1 MPPPRRSVEERPTAG
16 SGLNSEYIIKPMRK
30 ILLLVAGAL
39 SFVAQ
44 SVAQTPYTLLIKGGH
59 VIDPKN
65 GRSAKL
71 DVAIRDGR
79 IAQVAANIPASD
91 AARVANAE
99 GLYVT
104 PGLIDI
110 HAHVYAGTGVK
121 ALTGDSSVY
130 PDGFSFRTGV
140 TTLVDAGSSGWRN
153 FEDFRQ
159 RVIDRAQ
166 TRVLAFVNIVGNGMS
181 PSGED
186 DNAEMQAAQAAA
198 IARKHK
204 DIVVGFK
211 TAHYAGEGWASVDGA
226 LAAAKAT
233 DRPIMVDFG
242 YLSLDRNLRTLLG
255 DKMRAGDIYTH
266 CYSGHRGELGEDG
279 KTNPAFIT
287 GRKRGVI
294 FDVGHGG
301 GSFYWNIASPLTE
314 QGFWP
319 DSISTDLHTGSMNA
333 GMKDMTNVMSKM
345 LTLGATL
352 DQVILWSTWNPAKEI
367 KRTELG
373 NLDEGAEA
381 DVTVLRMEQGKFGF
395 IDSAGASRTGNKRLT
410 AELTV
415 RAGKVMWDLNGIAAT
430 DWKSFK
436 YQKRASRP

>member
-1 MPPPRRSVEERPTAG
+1 MRS
-16 SGLNSEYIIKPMRK
+16 
-30 ILLLVAGAL
+30 LLFLAAIAL
-39 SFVAQ
+39 LPAQ
-44 SVAQTPYTLLIKGGH
+44 APYSLLIKGGH

-71 DVAIRDGR
+71 DVAIDGR
-79 IAQVAANIPASD
+79 RIAKVAADIPASQ

-99 GLYVT
+99 GLYVV

-110 HAHVYAGTGVK
+110 HAHVYTGTGVK

-130 PDGFSFRTGV
+130 PDGFSFRSGV
-140 TTLVDAGSSGWRN
+140 TTQVDAGSSGWRN

-159 RVIDRAQ
+159 RIIDRSQ
-166 TRVLAFVNIVGNGMS
+166 TRVLAFINIVGNGMS

-186 DNAEMQAAQAAA
+186 DNAEMQPAQAAA
-198 IARKHK
+198 VAKKHK
-204 DIVVGFK
+204 DVVVGFK
-211 TAHYAGEGWASVDGA
+211 TAHYAGEGWPSVDGA

-233 DRPIMVDFG
+233 DLPIMVDFG
-242 YLSLDRNLRTLLG
+242 YMTLDRSLRTLLG

-279 KTNPAFIT
+279 KVNPAFVA

-333 GMKDMTNVMSKM
+333 GMKDMTNVMSKL

-352 DQVILWSTWNPAKEI
+352 DAVIKMSTWNPAKQI
-367 KRTELG
+367 KRPDLG
-373 NLDEGAEA
+373 HLDVGAEA
-381 DVTVLRMEQGKFGF
+381 DITVLKLEQGRFGY
-395 IDSAGASRTGNKRLT
+395 IDSAGASRTGEKKLT
-410 AELTV
+410 AELTI
-415 RAGKVMWDLNGIAAT
+415 RAGRVMWDLNGRAAT

-436 YQKRASRP
+436 YQKRSTRP

>member
-1 MPPPRRSVEERPTAG
+1 MRP
-16 SGLNSEYIIKPMRK
+16 
-30 ILLLVAGAL
+30 LLLLAATGLL
-39 SFVAQ
+39 SAQ
-44 SVAQTPYTLLIKGGH
+44 APYTLIIKGGH

-71 DVAIRDGR
+71 DVAIQGSR
-79 IAQVAANIPASD
+79 IAKVAADIPVPEGV
-91 AARVANAE
+91 RVAKAD
-99 GLYVT
+99 GLYVV

-110 HAHVYAGTGVK
+110 HAHVYTGTGVK

-130 PDGFSFRTGV
+130 PDGFSFRSGV

-159 RVIDRAQ
+159 RIIDRSQ
-166 TRVLAFVNIVGNGMS
+166 TRVLAFINIVGNGMS

-186 DNAEMQAAQAAA
+186 DNAEMQANQAAA
-198 IARKHK
+198 VARKHK

-211 TAHYAGEGWASVDGA
+211 TAHYAGEGWPSVDGA

-233 DRPIMVDFG
+233 NLVIMVDFG
-242 YLSLDRNLRTLLG
+242 YLTLDRNLRTLLG

-279 KTNPAFIT
+279 KVNPAFVT

-301 GSFYWNIASPLTE
+301 GSFYWNIASPLTQ

-345 LTLGATL
+345 LTLGAPL
-352 DQVILWSTWNPAKEI
+352 DDVIKMSTWNPARQI

-373 NLDEGAEA
+373 HLDEGAEA
-381 DVTVLRMEQGKFGF
+381 DIAVLKLERGSFGF
-395 IDSAGASRTGNKRLT
+395 VDSAGASRTGDRRLT
-410 AELTV
+410 AEITI
-415 RAGKVMWDLNGIAAT
+415 RAGKVMWDLNGRSAT

-436 YQKRASRP
+436 YQKRTARP

>member
-1 MPPPRRSVEERPTAG
+1 M
-16 SGLNSEYIIKPMRK
+16 PMRFS
-30 ILLLVAGAL
+30 LFLFTLATLA
-39 SFVAQ
+39 
-44 SVAQTPYTLLIKGGH
+44 AQTPYTLLIKGGH

-65 GRSAKL
+65 GRSGKY
-71 DVAIRDGR
+71 DVALQGSR
-79 IAQVAANIPASD
+79 IAKVAPNIPATQ

-99 GLYVT
+99 GLYVV

-130 PDGFSFRTGV
+130 PDGFSFRSGV
-140 TTLVDAGSSGWRN
+140 TTMVDAGSSGWRN

-181 PSGED
+181 PSGEN
-186 DNAEMQAAQAAA
+186 DNAEMQASQAAA
-198 IARKHK
+198 IATKHK

-211 TAHYAGEGWASVDGA
+211 TAHYAGEGWPSIDGA
-226 LAAAKAT
+226 IAAARAAGT
-233 DRPIMVDFG
+233 PIMVDFG
-242 YLSLDRNLRTLLG
+242 YLTLDRNLRTLLG

-279 KTNPAFIT
+279 KVNQAFVT

-301 GSFYWNIASPLTE
+301 GSFYWNIASPITE

-345 LTLGATL
+345 LTLGASL
-352 DQVILWSTWNPAKEI
+352 DDVIKMSTWNPAKQI
-367 KRTELG
+367 KRPELG

-381 DVTVLRMEQGKFGF
+381 DITVLNLEQGKFGF
-395 IDSAGASRTGNKRLT
+395 IDSAGASRTGARRLT
-410 AELTV
+410 AELTI
-415 RAGKVMWDLNGIAAT
+415 RAGKIVWDLNGRAAT
-430 DWKSFK
+430 DWKLFK
-436 YQKRASRP
+436 YQKRAAKP

>member
-1 MPPPRRSVEERPTAG
+1 
-16 SGLNSEYIIKPMRK
+16 MRFA
-30 ILLLVAGAL
+30 LLLLTATLL
-39 SFVAQ
+39 SAQ
-44 SVAQTPYTLLIKGGH
+44 APYTLLIKGGH

-71 DVAIRDGR
+71 DVAIQGTR
-79 IAQVAANIPASD
+79 IAKVAPDIPASQ
-91 AARVANAE
+91 ATRVANAT
-99 GLYVT
+99 GLYVV

-166 TRVLAFVNIVGNGMS
+166 TRVFAFVNIVGNGMS

-186 DNAEMQAAQAAA
+186 DNAEMQSTQAAA

-204 DIVVGFK
+204 DVVVGFK
-211 TAHYAGEGWASVDGA
+211 TAHYAGEGWPSVDGA
-226 LAAAKAT
+226 LAAAKAV
-233 DRPIMVDFG
+233 DMPIMVDFG
-242 YLSLDRNLRTLLG
+242 FLTLNRNLRTLLG

-279 KTNPAFIT
+279 KVNAAFVT

-301 GSFYWNIASPLTE
+301 GSFYWNIAEPITK

-333 GMKDMTNVMSKM
+333 GMKDMANVMSKI
-345 LTLGATL
+345 LNLGAPL
-352 DQVILWSTWNPAKEI
+352 EEVIKMSTWNPAKQI
-367 KRTELG
+367 KHPELG

-381 DVTVLRMEQGKFGF
+381 DIAVLKLEQGKFGF
-395 IDSAGASRTGNKRLT
+395 IDSAGASLTGTRKLT
-410 AELTV
+410 AELTL
-415 RAGKVMWDLNGIAAT
+415 RAGKIVWDLNGIAST
-430 DWKSFK
+430 DWKNFK
-436 YQKRASRP
+436 YQKRASKP

>member
-1 MPPPRRSVEERPTAG
+1 MRS
-16 SGLNSEYIIKPMRK
+16 
-30 ILLLVAGAL
+30 LLFLAAIAL
-39 SFVAQ
+39 LPAQ
-44 SVAQTPYTLLIKGGH
+44 APYSLLIKGGH

-71 DVAIRDGR
+71 DVAIDGR
-79 IAQVAANIPASD
+79 RIAKVAADIPASQ

-99 GLYVT
+99 GMYVV

-110 HAHVYAGTGVK
+110 HAHVYTGTGVK

-130 PDGFSFRTGV
+130 PDGFSFRSGV
-140 TTLVDAGSSGWRN
+140 TTQVDAGSSGWRN

-159 RVIDRAQ
+159 RIIDRSQ
-166 TRVLAFVNIVGNGMS
+166 TRVLAFINIVGNGMS

-186 DNAEMQAAQAAA
+186 DNAEMQPAQAAA
-198 IARKHK
+198 VAKKHK
-204 DIVVGFK
+204 DVVVGFK
-211 TAHYAGEGWASVDGA
+211 TAHYAGEGWPSVDGA

-233 DRPIMVDFG
+233 DLPIMVDFG
-242 YLSLDRNLRTLLG
+242 YMTLDRSLRTLLG

-279 KTNPAFIT
+279 KVNPAFVA

-333 GMKDMTNVMSKM
+333 GMKDMTNVMSKL

-352 DQVILWSTWNPAKEI
+352 DAVIKMSTWNPAKQI
-367 KRTELG
+367 KRHDLG
-373 NLDEGAEA
+373 HLDEGAEA
-381 DVTVLRMEQGKFGF
+381 DITVLKLEQGRFGY
-395 IDSAGASRTGNKRLT
+395 IDSAGASRTGEKKLT
-410 AELTV
+410 AELTI
-415 RAGKVMWDLNGIAAT
+415 RAGRVMWDLNGRAAA
-430 DWKSFK
+430 DWKLFK
-436 YQKRASRP
+436 YQKRSTRP

>member
-1 MPPPRRSVEERPTAG
+1 
-16 SGLNSEYIIKPMRK
+16 MR
-30 ILLLVAGAL
+30 LLLLLAATAL
-39 SFVAQ
+39 LP
-44 SVAQTPYTLLIKGGH
+44 AQTPYSLLIKGDH
-59 VIDPKN
+59 VIDPKS

-71 DVAIRDGR
+71 DVALQGSR
-79 IAQVAANIPASD
+79 IAKVAANIPASQ
-91 AARVANAE
+91 AARVANAD
-99 GLYVT
+99 GLYVV

-130 PDGFSFRTGV
+130 PDGFSFRSGV

-181 PSGED
+181 PAGEND
-186 DNAEMQAAQAAA
+186 SAEMQAPAAA
-198 IARKHK
+198 ALAKKHK
-204 DIVVGFK
+204 DVVVGFK
-211 TAHYAGEGWASVDGA
+211 TAHYAGDGWPSVDGA
-226 LAAAKAT
+226 LNAAKAT
-233 DRPIMVDFG
+233 GLPIMVDFG
-242 YLSLDRNLRTLLG
+242 SITLDRNLRTLLG

-287 GRKRGVI
+287 GRKRGVF

-301 GSFYWNIASPLTE
+301 GSFYWNIVTPLTE

-345 LTLGATL
+345 LALGAPL
-352 DQVILWSTWNPAKEI
+352 EDVIKWSTWNPAKEI
-367 KRTELG
+367 KRPELG

-381 DVTVLRMEQGKFGF
+381 DITVLNLEKGKFGY
-395 IDSAGASRTGNKRLT
+395 IDSAGAARSGDKRLT
-410 AELTV
+410 AELTI
-415 RAGKVMWDLNGIAAT
+415 RAGKVVWDLNGRAAS
-430 DWKSFK
+430 DWKTFP
-436 YQKRASRP
+436 YRKREPLR

>member
-1 MPPPRRSVEERPTAG
+1 MRP
-16 SGLNSEYIIKPMRK
+16 
-30 ILLLVAGAL
+30 LLFLAAITL
-39 SFVAQ
+39 LQ
-44 SVAQTPYTLLIKGGH
+44 AQTPYTLLIKGGH
-59 VIDPKN
+59 VIDPKS

-71 DVAIRDGR
+71 DVAIQGR
-79 IAQVAANIPASD
+79 TIAKVAADIPVSQ
-91 AARVANAE
+91 AARVANAD
-99 GLYVT
+99 GLYVV

-110 HAHVYAGTGVK
+110 HAHVYTGTGAK

-130 PDGFSFRTGV
+130 PDGFSFRSGV

-159 RVIDRAQ
+159 RIIDRSQ
-166 TRVLAFVNIVGNGMS
+166 TRVLAFINIVGNGMS

-186 DNAEMQAAQAAA
+186 DNSEMQAEQAAA
-198 IARKHK
+198 VARKHK
-204 DIVVGFK
+204 DVVVGFK
-211 TAHYAGEGWASVDGA
+211 TAHYAGEGWPSVDGA

-233 DRPIMVDFG
+233 AMPIMVDFG
-242 YLSLDRNLRTLLG
+242 FMTLNRNLRTLLG

-279 KTNPAFIT
+279 KVNPAFVA

-301 GSFYWNIASPLTE
+301 GSFYWNIAAPLTE

-333 GMKDMTNVMSKM
+333 GMKDMTNVMSKI
-345 LTLGATL
+345 LTLGAPL
-352 DQVILWSTWNPAKEI
+352 DEVIKMSTWNPAKQI
-367 KRTELG
+367 KRPDLG
-373 NLDEGAEA
+373 HLDEGAEA
-381 DVTVLRMEQGKFGF
+381 DITVLKLEQGRFGY
-395 IDSAGASRTGNKRLT
+395 IDSAGASRTGEKKLT
-410 AELTV
+410 AELTI
-415 RAGKVMWDLNGIAAT
+415 RAGRVMWDLNGRAAT

-436 YQKRASRP
+436 YQKRSARP